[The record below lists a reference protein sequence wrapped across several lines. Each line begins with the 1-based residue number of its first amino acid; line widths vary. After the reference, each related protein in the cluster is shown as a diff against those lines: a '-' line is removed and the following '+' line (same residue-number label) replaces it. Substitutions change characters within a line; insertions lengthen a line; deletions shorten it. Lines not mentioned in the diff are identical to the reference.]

1 MLLPALLQSY
11 GYGPGQG
18 SISSGDATAV
28 GNESQTFTKQVA
40 LAAASGDGV
49 VDIVQDVLVANM
61 GAAGANTGGNTIG
74 SVRTLDPDTARA
86 VVTMAAFMAQL
97 LAIVHQSA
105 SSTALAAQ
113 SQGIEIPFGNLIL
126 TLDGA
131 FDGLDTAVA
140 QGGAR
145 ANIRQVSIVV
155 SLGIAQANTGLNTTV
170 SETQSAQGNRINGG
184 AAGDAVVVLA
194 LDAAGNVVSTGR
206 ADAASGQ
213 VVTICQRL
221 NADDVA
227 CLAPPTTTTPVDHP
241 GGHDAGARSVGGG
254 PGWIIPGDTERG
266 APAAIPAAPGLADG
280 VPHARTD
287 ADDPGVAAG
296 DRNRRRDDP
305 RRCHGPPVPRHRA
318 PGGAAQAAGRLSD
331 GGNGGA
337 LRRRSRP

>member
-1 MLLPALLQSY
+1 DDAQAQELFAMLLPALLQSY

-18 SISSGDATAV
+18 SSSSGDAAAV

-40 LAAASGDGV
+40 MAAASGDGV

-61 GAAGANTGGNTIG
+61 GAASANTGGNTIG

-86 VVTMAAFMAQL
+86 VVMMAAFMAQL
-97 LAIVHQSA
+97 LALVHQSA

-113 SQGIEIPFGNLIL
+113 SQGIEIPFGDLVL

-131 FDGLDTAVA
+131 FDGLDTTVA

-155 SLGIAQANTGLNTTV
+155 SLGIARANSGLNTTV

-184 AAGDAVVVLA
+184 GAGDSVVVLA

-213 VVTICQRL
+213 VITICQRL

-227 CLAPPTTTTPVDHP
+227 CLAPPTTTTPPAPTPVATTPAAVSSAVD
-241 GGHDAGARSVGGG
+241 AASSA
-254 PGWIIPGDTERG
+254 
-266 APAAIPAAPGLADG
+266 APATPGA
-280 VPHARTD
+280 VP
-287 ADDPGVAAG
+287 VAAG
-296 DRNRRRDDP
+296 PAAAAAPSAFRTPAPALTTRGSLPATGTDVGTILAGATGLLFLGIALLAVRRR
-305 RRCHGPPVPRHRA
+305 RPVA
-318 PGGAAQAAGRLSD
+318 
-331 GGNGGA
+331 
-337 LRRRSRP
+337 